1 MLKKG
6 EINQGA
12 QLQRHI
18 VATLGSGNLREAV
31 RLPIGEDLNEWL
43 AVNTVDFFNQVNML
57 YGTLM
62 EFCTPATCPTMS
74 AGPKFEYRWADG
86 VQIKKPIEVSAP
98 KYVEYLMDW
107 IEAQLDDESIF
118 PQRLGAPF
126 PPNFRDVVKTIF
138 KRLFRVYAHIYHSHF
153 QKIVSLKEEAH
164 LNTCFKHF
172 TFFTWEFRLIDKAEL
187 APLNDLIESI
197 ILAY

>member
-1 MLKKG
+1 MASYSPFLLC
-6 EINQGA
+6 A
-12 QLQRHI
+12 
-18 VATLGSGNLREAV
+18 
-31 RLPIGEDLNEWL
+31 
-43 AVNTVDFFNQVNML
+43 VDFFNQVNLL
-57 YGTLM
+57 YGTLT
-62 EFCTPATCPTMS
+62 EFCTPSTCPTMS

-107 IEAQLDDESIF
+107 IAEQLDDETIF
-118 PQRLGAPF
+118 PQKLGIACCEIPLSRNINPFFKETQVLNLLVHISGSPF
-126 PPNFRDVVKTIF
+126 PPNFREIVKTIF

-153 QKIVSLKEEAH
+153 QKIVSLQEEAH

-172 TFFTWEFRLIDKAEL
+172 TLFTWEFHLIEKGEL
-187 APLNDLIESI
+187 APLHELIESI